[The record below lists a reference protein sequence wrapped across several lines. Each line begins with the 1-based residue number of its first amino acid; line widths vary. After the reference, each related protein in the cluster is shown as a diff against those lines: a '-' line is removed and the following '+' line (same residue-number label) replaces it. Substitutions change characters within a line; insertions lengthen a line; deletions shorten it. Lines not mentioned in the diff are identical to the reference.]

1 MAAMDG
7 ETLQRNIEMLER
19 LLRMKQR
26 NREYVSGSLEKID
39 VYIYSYGAIIRIEID
54 FEIGLDLNSQI

>member
-19 LLRMKQR
+19 LLQMNQR

-39 VYIYSYGAIIRIEID
+39 VYIHSYGAIIRIEID

>member
-26 NREYVSGSLEKID
+26 NREYFSSNLEKID
-39 VYIYSYGAIIRIEID
+39 LYIHSYGEIIRIEID

>member
-19 LLRMKQR
+19 LLQMNQR

-39 VYIYSYGAIIRIEID
+39 VCVHSYEAIIRIEID

>member
-26 NREYVSGSLEKID
+26 NREYVSRSLEKID
-39 VYIYSYGAIIRIEID
+39 VYIHSYRAIIRIEID